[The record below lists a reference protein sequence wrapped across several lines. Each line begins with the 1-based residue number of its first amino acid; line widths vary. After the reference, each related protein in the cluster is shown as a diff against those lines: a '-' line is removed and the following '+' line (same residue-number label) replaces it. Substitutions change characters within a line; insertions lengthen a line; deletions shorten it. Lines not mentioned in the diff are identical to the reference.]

1 MASMKI
7 IKGYKLLFVLLTAG
21 LLFSCTKEV
30 QIDIPGFKE
39 QLVIDGFI
47 ETDQPPLV
55 LISRSKD
62 IYSPTDLDAFLSGFV
77 SGAEVTMSDGTN
89 TYTLDEV
96 CTDNLPPG
104 TEEIAAAIFGIPASE
119 LANYHLCAYTS
130 FNTAAWGQLGKTYTL
145 SVTFEGKTY
154 TGSTQILQPTALDS
168 LWWEAEPDTPGYGFS
183 YAILSDP
190 AASYDA
196 YKWEV
201 RRLNQG
207 DDGNPIDARFQTT
220 FNPVWDDE
228 FVNGK
233 TFEFFYENPMTFYD
247 EEIEDQYRGLYKQGD
262 TVVVKLSK
270 MDRGVYEFMIN
281 KYTQI
286 ATTGNPFSS
295 PTNIVSNLDGGC
307 LGVWAGYAPWFDT
320 LVCQP

>member
-1 MASMKI
+1 MATDKWFKQWKVSMV
-7 IKGYKLLFVLLTAG
+7 VLALAS
-21 LLFSCTKEV
+21 LYSCTKEV
-30 QIDIPGFKE
+30 HIDIPGFKE

-77 SGAEVTMSDGTN
+77 SGAEVTMSDGTT

-104 TEEIAAAIFGIPASE
+104 TEDIAAEIFGIPASE

-130 FNTAAWGQLGKTYTL
+130 FNPAAWGQIGKTYTL
-145 SVTFEGKTY
+145 NVTFEGKTY
-154 TGSTQILQPTALDS
+154 SGSTQITQPTALDS
-168 LWWEAEPDTPGYGFS
+168 LWWEPEPDTPNHGFS

-190 AASYDA
+190 PASYDA

-201 RRLNQG
+201 KRLNHDDFG
-207 DDGNPIDARFQTT
+207 DPVDTRFTTT

-233 TFEFFYENPMTFYD
+233 TFEFFYENPMTFGD
-247 EEIEDQYRGLYKQGD
+247 EEIEDQYRGRYEVGD

-270 MDRGVYEFMIN
+270 MDRGVYEFMIK

-295 PTNIVSNLDGGC
+295 PTNVVSNLSGGC
-307 LGVWAGYAPWFDT
+307 LGVWAGYAPWYDT